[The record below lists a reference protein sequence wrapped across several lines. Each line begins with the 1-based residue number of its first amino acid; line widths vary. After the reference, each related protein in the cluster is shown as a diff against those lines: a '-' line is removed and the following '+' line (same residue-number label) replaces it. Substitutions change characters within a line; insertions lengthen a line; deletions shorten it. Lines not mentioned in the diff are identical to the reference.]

1 MIKIRVE
8 DALIRHLAE
17 LLEETGLTEIELG
30 SGRDR
35 IRVVRGATLV
45 GASATITPAA
55 ESKEA
60 VDPVVPGIQQDSL
73 NLDHPGA
80 VVSPMVGTVYLA
92 PEPGAKPFVSVGDE
106 IHAGETMF
114 IIEAMKTMNPV
125 EAPKD
130 GRVEEVLVGNGNPV
144 EYGEVLALL
153 E

>member
-1 MIKIRVE
+1 MVKIRVE

-35 IRVVRGATLV
+35 IRVVRGAMLGDTNTAL
-45 GASATITPAA
+45 APAA
-55 ESKEA
+55 VSSGV
-60 VDPVVPGIQQDSL
+60 VDPVATGSQQTNL
-73 NLDHPGA
+73 NVDHPGA

-92 PEPGAKPFVSVGDE
+92 PEPGARPFVSVGDE
-106 IHAGETMF
+106 IHAGDTMF

-130 GRVEEVLVGNGNPV
+130 GRVEEVLVGNGSPV

>member
-35 IRVVRGATLV
+35 IRVGRGSMLV
-45 GASATITPAA
+45 DANAAYKPAA
-55 ESKEA
+55 VSREV
-60 VDPVVPGIQQDSL
+60 VDPVVTGSQADSL
-73 NLDHPGA
+73 NVNHPGA

-92 PEPGAKPFVSVGDE
+92 PEPGAKPFISVGDE
-106 IHAGETMF
+106 IRAGDTMF

-130 GRVEEVLVGNGNPV
+130 GRVEEVLVGNGSPV

>member
-1 MIKIRVE
+1 VIKIRVE

-35 IRVVRGATLV
+35 IRVVRGAMLGDTNAALAP
-45 GASATITPAA
+45 GAVSRGV
-55 ESKEA
+55 
-60 VDPVVPGIQQDSL
+60 VDPVATGSQQASL
-73 NLDHPGA
+73 NIDHPGA

-106 IHAGETMF
+106 IHAGDTMF

-130 GRVEEVLVGNGNPV
+130 GRVEEVLVANGSPV

>member
-35 IRVVRGATLV
+35 IRVVRGAMLGDTTAALAP
-45 GASATITPAA
+45 GAVSRGV
-55 ESKEA
+55 
-60 VDPVVPGIQQDSL
+60 VDPVATGSQHASL
-73 NLDHPGA
+73 NDDHPGA

-106 IHAGETMF
+106 IHAGDTMF

-130 GRVEEVLVGNGNPV
+130 GRVEEVLVANGSPV

>member
-1 MIKIRVE
+1 M
-8 DALIRHLAE
+8 
-17 LLEETGLTEIELG
+17 
-30 SGRDR
+30 
-35 IRVVRGATLV
+35 VRGAMLGDTNAAL
-45 GASATITPAA
+45 APAA
-55 ESKEA
+55 VSRGV
-60 VDPVVPGIQQDSL
+60 VDPVATGRQQASL
-73 NLDHPGA
+73 NVDHPGA

-106 IHAGETMF
+106 IHAGDTMF

-130 GRVEEVLVGNGNPV
+130 GRVEEVLVGNGSPV

>member
-35 IRVVRGATLV
+35 IRVVRGAIL
-45 GASATITPAA
+45 GDANAALAPAA
-55 ESKEA
+55 VSRGA
-60 VDPVVPGIQQDSL
+60 VDPVAAGSQQDSL
-73 NLDHPGA
+73 NVDHPGA

-106 IHAGETMF
+106 IHAGDTMF

-130 GRVEEVLVGNGNPV
+130 GRVEEVLVGNGSPV

>member
-1 MIKIRVE
+1 MVKIRVE

-35 IRVVRGATLV
+35 IRVVRGSRLVDATATLK
-45 GASATITPAA
+45 PAGVPRG
-55 ESKEA
+55 A
-60 VDPVVPGIQQDSL
+60 VDPVVTDSQQDSL
-73 NLDHPGA
+73 NVDHPGA
-80 VVSPMVGTVYLA
+80 VVSPMVGTVFLA

-106 IHAGETMF
+106 IHAGDTMF

-130 GRVEEVLVGNGNPV
+130 GRVQEVLVGNSSPV
-144 EYGEVLALL
+144 EYGEILALL